1 MEVALVIGLVWPEPN
16 SSAAGY
22 RMLKLLQIL
31 KEQGY
36 RIVFASS
43 AQKSQF
49 SASLTEWVDEEAEIK
64 LNDNSFDQ
72 WVKDLNPNLVLYDRF
87 LTEEQFGW
95 RLRENCPEAINVLDT
110 EDLHFLRRA
119 RHESVKKTGSCDEVN
134 IKTRDA
140 IREVSSILR
149 CDLTIMISEYEI
161 KLLQEEFMIPPSMLI
176 YLPFLHNGAYDEV
189 ISFSERK
196 DFVFIGNFLHE
207 PNKDAVLYLRSIW
220 PKIRKRLPHAKL
232 HIYGAYPMQQIL
244 EIHDEKLGFFV
255 HGRAE
260 NAKEVISN
268 ARVLIAPIRF
278 GAGLKGKLF
287 EAMKF
292 GTPSLTTNIGAEAMV
307 LEDGTWGG
315 LIANTSEE
323 IIEKCVVLY
332 SDEKVW
338 EDAQYKAKVVLKN
351 RFYDEQFS
359 QLVIATI
366 ENIKLNLAK
375 HRRENFWIE
384 ISNFQMNNSTKYLS
398 KWREAKNN

>member
-1 MEVALVIGLVWPEPN
+1 
-16 SSAAGY
+16 
-22 RMLKLLQIL
+22 
-31 KEQGY
+31 
-36 RIVFASS
+36 
-43 AQKSQF
+43 
-49 SASLTEWVDEEAEIK
+49 
-64 LNDNSFDQ
+64 
-72 WVKDLNPNLVLYDRF
+72 
-87 LTEEQFGW
+87 
-95 RLRENCPEAINVLDT
+95 
-110 EDLHFLRRA
+110 
-119 RHESVKKTGSCDEVN
+119 
-134 IKTRDA
+134 
-140 IREVSSILR
+140 
-149 CDLTIMISEYEI
+149 
-161 KLLQEEFMIPPSMLI
+161 MLI

-220 PKIRKRLPHAKL
+220 PKIRKRLPHANL

-244 EIHDEKLGFFV
+244 EIHNEKLGFFV

-260 NAKEVISN
+260 SAKEVISN

-292 GTPSLTTNIGAEAMV
+292 GTPSLTTNVGAEAMV

-315 LIANTSEE
+315 MIANTSEE
-323 IIEKCVVLY
+323 IIEKSVELY

-351 RFYDEQFS
+351 RFYDVQFS
-359 QLVIATI
+359 QLLTAKI

-375 HRRENFWIE
+375 HRKENFWIE

-398 KWREAKNN
+398 KWIEAKNN